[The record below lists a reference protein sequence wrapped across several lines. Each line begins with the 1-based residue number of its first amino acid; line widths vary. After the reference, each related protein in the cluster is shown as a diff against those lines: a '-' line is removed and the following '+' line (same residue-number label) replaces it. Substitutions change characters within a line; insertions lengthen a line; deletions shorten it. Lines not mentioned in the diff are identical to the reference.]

1 METCEWLLKKGRRY
15 HCVPKTVKVTTALD
29 PRYFD
34 ELSIATIGKIEMEHD
49 GSNLGNPRRSAT
61 KEGRR
66 PPSNFLTSFMSID
79 TLTPHMMHIRTNS
92 IPLKESA
99 CNLLTL
105 RIGLIACTWLCLGF
119 APSSVSMAA
128 TETPIELAEVTSSPN
143 PSEEQTGDPADEP
156 DANLVPV
163 ETDVPVNEQA
173 AVGSE
178 PSSRVPRAEDLLT
191 VTPPQHSPNA
201 RFTDAFDPPAETAQT
216 VESSGSL
223 AGPNES
229 YNVPIV
235 MDSSVQTHIRYFNTS
250 IHDRF
255 EQWLIRL
262 SRYRPLVEN
271 IFTEFHLPSDLV
283 FLSLVESGFNPYAY
297 SRAKATGPWQFMKGT
312 AKVYG
317 LRVDSYVDERRDP
330 IKSTVAAARYLRDL
344 YDLFG
349 AWPLAMAA
357 YNAGEGKVMR
367 ALHKAQVESFSDI
380 SKTRLIRRETKEYVP
395 RFMAATIIA
404 KNPDRYGFS
413 QEASAPHRFEEVI
426 VTRPLHFHAIANA
439 TGVPYEELRLLNPEL
454 RRDATPPGDDA
465 YLLKVPFGT
474 KAKVE
479 QLLDRV
485 PTYKFP
491 PLPARARGQLVT
503 TDSSRWYKVRVGDT
517 LEKVSRRFRIPLKTL
532 KARNNLSGQTIRA
545 GDLLTISR

>member
-1 METCEWLLKKGRRY
+1 M
-15 HCVPKTVKVTTALD
+15 
-29 PRYFD
+29 
-34 ELSIATIGKIEMEHD
+34 
-49 GSNLGNPRRSAT
+49 NP
-61 KEGRR
+61 
-66 PPSNFLTSFMSID
+66 
-79 TLTPHMMHIRTNS
+79 TP
-92 IPLKESA
+92 
-99 CNLLTL
+99 
-105 RIGLIACTWLCLGF
+105 
-119 APSSVSMAA
+119 
-128 TETPIELAEVTSSPN
+128 
-143 PSEEQTGDPADEP
+143 
-156 DANLVPV
+156 NLVPV
-163 ETDVPVNEQA
+163 ETELPADSQSASDPH
-173 AVGSE
+173 
-178 PSSRVPRAEDLLT
+178 PDSRVPRAEDLLT
-191 VTPPQHSPNA
+191 ITPPQQSPTS
-201 RFTDAFDPPAETAQT
+201 RFSDSFDAPAETAQT
-216 VESSGSL
+216 APSGALTEAS
-223 AGPNES
+223 EV

-235 MDSSVQTHIRYFNTS
+235 IDSSVQSHIRYFNTS
-250 IHDRF
+250 IRNRF
-255 EQWLIRL
+255 EQWLVRL

-283 FLSLVESGFNPYAY
+283 YLSLVESGFNPYAY

-317 LRVDSYVDERRDP
+317 LRVDAYVDERRDP

-367 ALHKAQVESFSDI
+367 ALQKARAESFTDI

-404 KNPDRYGFS
+404 KNPDRYGFP
-413 QEASAPHRFEEVI
+413 QEASAPHQFDEVV

-439 TGVPYEELRLLNPEL
+439 TGVPYAELRLLNPEL

-465 YLLKVPFGT
+465 YLLKVPVGT

-479 QLLDRV
+479 QLLDRI

-491 PLPARARGQLVT
+491 PLAKSEFASAG
-503 TDSSRWYKVRVGDT
+503 SSRWYKVRMGDT

-532 KARNNLSGQTIRA
+532 KTRNNLTGPTIRP
-545 GDLLTISR
+545 GDFLVISR